1 MKTITELATE
11 AGFEHY
17 DQFPADYQN
26 KIQRFAALLKAAHL
40 EELQPAIIKSIE
52 EGVMRG
58 AKAQMEKLLAD
69 AGEMPEP
76 VGVVRMVPTGVHDE
90 QRVEFFMHSKI
101 PEVGTELFTLT
112 QCQQAV
118 AAAVARKDAELSK
131 AINTLATYLDHANKE
146 TDRHSTNANR
156 WVDEFKALTV
166 ERDKLRDKYNALLV
180 SKMEIIAKQELLA
193 RMRAAKP

>member
-1 MKTITELATE
+1 VTKSIIELARE

-26 KIQRFAALLKAAHL
+26 KIQRFAALLKA
-40 EELQPAIIKSIE
+40 EW
-52 EGVMRG
+52 
-58 AKAQMEKLLAD
+58 LAD

-101 PEVGTELFTLT
+101 PEVGTELVTLA

-118 AAAVARKDAELSK
+118 AAAVARKDAEIAAAKYNEDTWYGRFMETAQKAHDFQREKAALKAEGDELKALVNQQLTTEQVQRAKQALYEASHGDLEAADAEVK
-131 AINTLATYLDHANKE
+131 AAINE
-146 TDRHSTNANR
+146 
-156 WVDEFKALTV
+156 V
-166 ERDKLRDKYNALLV
+166 
-180 SKMEIIAKQELLA
+180 I
-193 RMRAAKP
+193 KPYVWP